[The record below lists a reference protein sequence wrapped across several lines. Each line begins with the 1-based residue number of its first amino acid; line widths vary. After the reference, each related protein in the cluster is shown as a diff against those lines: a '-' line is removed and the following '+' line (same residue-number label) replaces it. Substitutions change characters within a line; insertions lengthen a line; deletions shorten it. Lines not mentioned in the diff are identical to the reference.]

1 MTDEVENLDKVGTDV
16 GAGRKVGAVLVVGGG
31 ISGMQSALDLA
42 DSGFKVYLVDK
53 QPSIGGVMSQLDK
66 TFPTND
72 CSMCIMAPK
81 LVATGR
87 HHNIETITFANIDEV
102 TGEEGNFNVK
112 LKMHPR
118 RVDLDACTGCG
129 VCAQKCPVEA
139 IDTYNEGLTSRAAVY
154 VRYPQAVPLVFTI
167 DKDKCIGCGNCESYC
182 KARAIEYDQAETI
195 RELNV
200 GSIILSPGFVV
211 SDPNMRPAYGYGRY
225 SNVLTSMEFE
235 RLLSATGPFAGTV
248 LRPSDGQVPQKVAF
262 LQCVGSRD
270 EMCDA
275 EYCSSVCCMYAIKE
289 ALIAQEHTHGLK
301 SHIFFMDIR
310 AFGKE
315 FDDYYNRAEGEHGV
329 TFTRTRIAKVEE
341 DPETKDLILTYT
353 EDGERKQKRFDMVVL
368 SLGLKPPE
376 DAKEL
381 SEKLGFELNE
391 YGFCKTDAAT
401 PLDTTAPGVYVS
413 GAFSGPKDIPM
424 TVADASGAAAR
435 ATSKISEA
443 RGTLVTE
450 KIYPKEKN
458 ILNETPRI
466 GVFVCKCGINI
477 AASVDVPDVVEYAK
491 TLPYVVHSE
500 WNLYTCSQDTQ
511 ENIAEMIEKHNLN
524 RVIVASCTPRTH
536 EPLFQSTIREAAL
549 NPHLFEMANIRDQCS
564 WVHMHEPK
572 KATQKSKELV
582 RMAVSRVSFSEPL
595 QRMELDVVQRGVVV
609 GGGIAGMTAA
619 LELAGQGFET
629 YLIEREATLGG
640 MLKERAFLLDGNDPK
655 KMLEDMVTKVEA
667 DANIHVMTGATIKN
681 IDGFVGRFKTLVEVN
696 GEETEIDHGATIIAT
711 GAKEYQPTEYLY
723 GQDDR
728 VMTQTE
734 LETKLGQGTYQ
745 GKDMVMIQ
753 CVGSRNEERPYCSR
767 VCCTVAIKNA
777 LKVKEKSP
785 DTNIIILYKDIRTY
799 GFKETFFRE
808 AADQGIMFIRYDD
821 KNEPLVEKTG
831 DGKLQ
836 VSMIDPI
843 LRRKIIMSPDSL
855 VLSTGLLPQDGT
867 DEMAQMLKLPTT
879 KDGFFLEAH
888 MKLRPVD
895 FANEGVYISGM
906 AHSPKFMDE
915 SISQASAAAARA
927 ITIISNKTLL
937 SEAVVSE
944 VDDNKCRGCGLCT
957 YACPFAAIDLEN
969 GKAVVNEAI
978 CKGCGLCA
986 ATCRSGA
993 IQQKGFND
1001 HQIISM
1007 IKSSMFEVI

>member
-1 MTDEVENLDKVGTDV
+1 
-16 GAGRKVGAVLVVGGG
+16 
-31 ISGMQSALDLA
+31 
-42 DSGFKVYLVDK
+42 
-53 QPSIGGVMSQLDK
+53 
-66 TFPTND
+66 
-72 CSMCIMAPK
+72 
-81 LVATGR
+81 
-87 HHNIETITFANIDEV
+87 
-102 TGEEGNFNVK
+102 
-112 LKMHPR
+112 
-118 RVDLDACTGCG
+118 
-129 VCAQKCPVEA
+129 
-139 IDTYNEGLTSRAAVY
+139 
-154 VRYPQAVPLVFTI
+154 
-167 DKDKCIGCGNCESYC
+167 
-182 KARAIEYDQAETI
+182 
-195 RELNV
+195 
-200 GSIILSPGFVV
+200 
-211 SDPNMRPAYGYGRY
+211 
-225 SNVLTSMEFE
+225 
-235 RLLSATGPFAGTV
+235 
-248 LRPSDGQVPQKVAF
+248 
-262 LQCVGSRD
+262 
-270 EMCDA
+270 
-275 EYCSSVCCMYAIKE
+275 
-289 ALIAQEHTHGLK
+289 
-301 SHIFFMDIR
+301 
-310 AFGKE
+310 
-315 FDDYYNRAEGEHGV
+315 
-329 TFTRTRIAKVEE
+329 
-341 DPETKDLILTYT
+341 

-655 KMLEDMVTKVEA
+655 KMLKDMVTKVEA

-723 GQDDR
+723 GQDER

-1007 IKSSMFEVI
+1007 IKSSMYEVI